1 MKLLFC
7 LSQAYAI
14 SWLFVGLSLFTTGS
28 PTQAEHFLP
37 ALGELAAKRE
47 RTTNNEKPWNGIG
60 LVEFFVQ
67 IIQASIMTAFVKK
80 DLFEVAP

>member
-37 ALGELAAKRE
+37 ALGETMKWYRPGRVFCSNYSSLNYDSFRQK
-47 RTTNNEKPWNGIG
+47 G
-60 LVEFFVQ
+60 FV
-67 IIQASIMTAFVKK
+67 
-80 DLFEVAP
+80 